1 MKYVYAALLLH
12 AMGKEVNEE
21 NLAKVIQAAGEEPD
35 MVRVKALAAALSEID
50 VEEILKSA
58 AIASPAAVAVPTE
71 APAPKLEEEKKEE
84 GEEEEEKEEKE
95 EEAFEGLAS
104 LFG

>member
-12 AMGKEVNEE
+12 AVGKEVNEE

-35 MVRVKALAAALSEID
+35 MTRIKALAAALSEID
-50 VEEILKSA
+50 IEEVVKSA
-58 AIASPAAVAVPTE
+58 AVAPPAVTATPAE
-71 APAPKLEEEKKEE
+71 APPAKPEEEKKEE
-84 GEEEEEKEEKE
+84 EKKEEKE